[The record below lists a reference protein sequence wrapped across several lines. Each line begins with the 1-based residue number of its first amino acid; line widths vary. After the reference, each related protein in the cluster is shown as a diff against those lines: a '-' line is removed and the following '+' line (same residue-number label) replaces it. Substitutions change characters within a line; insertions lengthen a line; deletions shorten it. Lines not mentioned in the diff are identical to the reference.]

1 MKMSVLYQ
9 AGKEWSAYVWIGG
22 DYAMRDRIIANLN
35 TALHGTSITIGHGW
49 RPYDPVVRMGRPRN
63 YESIAADLD
72 SDSIRNA
79 DSFIAFVNEECDL
92 EDLPRPLQELCVIV
106 FFAEVGRG
114 YSSSLD
120 AQLYPLVMD
129 IQAGADNWGSIRSRY
144 APSLTFKEDAAADY
158 RPE

>member
-9 AGKEWSAYVWIGG
+9 AGKEWSAYVWIGK
-22 DYAMRDRIIANLN
+22 DYAMRDQIINDLN
-35 TALHGTSITIGHGW
+35 TALQGTSITVSPGW
-49 RPYDPVVRMGRPRN
+49 QPHDPVVRTGRPRN
-63 YESIAADLD
+63 YDSIAADLD

-79 DSFIAFVNEECDL
+79 TSFLTFADEKCDL

-114 YSSSLD
+114 YSSSLE
-120 AQLYPLVMD
+120 AQLYPLVED
-129 IQAGADNWGSIRSRY
+129 IQAGKDNWSSIRTRY
-144 APSLTFKEDAAADY
+144 APSLTFKEDAATNY